1 MQLKSGAQS
10 ERRLLAAGATLTVF
24 GIAMSTG
31 DLASL
36 AGVITL
42 GGLLLIIVGLHRFG
56 RTGPDP
62 ARIGAAQSSR
72 PAPALENTQLEKT
85 KRKQTKRKSARKPR
99 PAPPES

>member
-36 AGVITL
+36 ASVVTL

-62 ARIGAAQSSR
+62 SRIGAA
-72 PAPALENTQLEKT
+72 EKP
-85 KRKQTKRKSARKPR
+85 KRQQTKHKPARKAR
-99 PAPPES
+99 RTPPES

>member
-10 ERRLLAAGATLTVF
+10 ERRLLAAGATLSVF

-36 AGVITL
+36 ASVITL
-42 GGLLLIIVGLHRFG
+42 GGLLLVIVGLHRFG
-56 RTGPDP
+56 RTGADP
-62 ARIGAAQSSR
+62 SRIGASQPLR
-72 PAPALENTQLEKT
+72 TAPTLATA
-85 KRKQTKRKSARKPR
+85 KRKKAKREQARKAR

>member
-10 ERRLLAAGATLTVF
+10 ERRLLAAGATLAVF

-31 DLASL
+31 ELASL
-36 AGVITL
+36 ASVLTL
-42 GGLLLIIVGLHRFG
+42 GGLLLVIVGLHRFG

-62 ARIGAAQSSR
+62 SRIGAAEPLQTP
-72 PAPALENTQLEKT
+72 PAKT
-85 KRKQTKRKSARKPR
+85 KRKKAKREQARKTR